1 MSVNGS
7 MQGSHMIYINTCTT
21 PHTCYTYI
29 PCFACYKNGT
39 QNEASGV
46 NPITNW
52 TEHFDNGNN
61 LNTSTGIFT
70 APVAGRYYFCLNAMH
85 SGTMAGD
92 QQYRIHHNG
101 NYYQGSNDTGD
112 GGSWDQC
119 TVVAIINCSANDTV
133 QPQSYSNTSSN
144 KQAVYSDKYSGWMGF
159 LIG

>member
-1 MSVNGS
+1 
-7 MQGSHMIYINTCTT
+7 
-21 PHTCYTYI
+21 
-29 PCFACYKNGT
+29 
-39 QNEASGV
+39 
-46 NPITNW
+46 
-52 TEHFDNGNN
+52 
-61 LNTSTGIFT
+61 
-70 APVAGRYYFCLNAMH
+70 MH